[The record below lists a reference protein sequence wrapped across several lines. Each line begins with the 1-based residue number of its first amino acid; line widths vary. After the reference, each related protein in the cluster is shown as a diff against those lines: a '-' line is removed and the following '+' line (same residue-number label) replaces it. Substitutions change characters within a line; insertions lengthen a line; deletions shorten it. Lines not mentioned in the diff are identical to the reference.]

1 MYCKGVSSNIQTQFN
16 TITSNSIFSGI
27 FNIICT
33 FNSNVFFTANATF
46 NGAYAYF
53 NGIAE
58 FLNSVNFSSSANV
71 NGDVN
76 LMLEACKINFNQ
88 ATPATEINSTMYYN
102 STTGL
107 NVENLNTSGGLN
119 VRLNSGSDI
128 VLKAS
133 NNIYLNPTGNTILSK
148 CNMSLS
154 SVYNCNTL

>member
-1 MYCKGVSSNIQTQFN
+1 M
-16 TITSNSIFSGI
+16 
-27 FNIICT
+27 
-33 FNSNVFFTANATF
+33 
-46 NGAYAYF
+46 
-53 NGIAE
+53 
-58 FLNSVNFSSSANV
+58 NSVNFSSSANV

-154 SVYNCNTL
+154 SVYYCNVLGQGLVFIPCPLP